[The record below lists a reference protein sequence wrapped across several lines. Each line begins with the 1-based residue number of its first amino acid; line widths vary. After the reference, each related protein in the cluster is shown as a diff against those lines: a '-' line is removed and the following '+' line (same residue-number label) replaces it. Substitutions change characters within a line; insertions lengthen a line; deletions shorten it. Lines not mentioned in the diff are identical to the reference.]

1 VLPVAAALAMLA
13 LYRERVGSW
22 LARAL
27 RPAVPVVGV
36 LRSLHSGVVGDYV
49 AWLTFGAAAL
59 GGLVALAVR

>member
-1 VLPVAAALAMLA
+1 MVGAAALAMIA

-49 AWLTFGAAAL
+49 TWLVVGIAVL
-59 GGLVALAVR
+59 GGMFALVVR